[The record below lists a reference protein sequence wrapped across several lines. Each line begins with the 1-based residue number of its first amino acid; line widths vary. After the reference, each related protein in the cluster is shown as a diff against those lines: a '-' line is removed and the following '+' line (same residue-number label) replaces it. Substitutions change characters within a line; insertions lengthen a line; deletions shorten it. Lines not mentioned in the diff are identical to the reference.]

1 MTEENVKRL
10 QLIQNFQNHAA
21 RVVKNAS
28 KSCSASSLLFSLHW
42 LPIKKRIV
50 YKIAILTYNC
60 LNDIDAPKYLKDMIE
75 VYVPSRTLRSCK
87 QSLLV
92 VPKKNLKTYGE
103 RSFSYAAPNV
113 WNKLPEKVKSA
124 ESLNVFKKNL
134 KTYLFTCDI

>member
-1 MTEENVKRL
+1 
-10 QLIQNFQNHAA
+10 
-21 RVVKNAS
+21 
-28 KSCSASSLLFSLHW
+28 
-42 LPIKKRIV
+42 
-50 YKIAILTYNC
+50 
-60 LNDIDAPKYLKDMIE
+60 MIE

-87 QSLLV
+87 QNLLV